1 MSFSAVPAQ
10 GWLET
15 RLTAVGVGARRWVP
29 LAVLALPLVV
39 GIAALQGLK
48 ITLPMFHGSDEFNY
62 HYPTILRFAEELPF
76 PDLANYNASQT
87 PLFHVLMA
95 YVGKITGYE
104 IWRLRLVEA
113 LISYLLVLSVF
124 RLLRTRLRM
133 GLLQSIALALLFL
146 LSPYVYAASFRLMTD
161 NLALLFSVLAIDRL
175 ERFRESGKSGPLLAA
190 AACAGLALLTRQS
203 TVFLFALAGLYALF
217 AGSGV
222 SGRTRTVA
230 LGAILLAA
238 LPVVLLFLAWHG
250 FIPPGGDKS
259 TCGLCT
265 ARQGLSSPGLSI
277 SAAELTLA
285 VIGLYGAVLFAPT
298 LPWRDP
304 TALRSLLRGAVVAA
318 AACAALLIVSP
329 APPDSH
335 PIGVKTTA
343 GVVWTMASH
352 TPLLDGTPLLL
363 WILVALAGPVLWWR
377 FTIAS
382 RRWLLVALLGCFLL
396 STLAIRLSWQKYVD
410 PYALLALL
418 ITAQPHELD
427 RPKRLIGA
435 AVLALGYIAY
445 TLSFV

>member
-1 MSFSAVPAQ
+1 VSCSAVPTQ

-15 RLTAVGVGARRWVP
+15 RLTPVGVGTRRWVP

-39 GIAALQGLK
+39 GIAALQGLT

-62 HYPTILRFAEELPF
+62 YHYPTILRFAKELPF

-217 AGSGV
+217 AGLGV

-298 LPWRDP
+298 FPWRDP
-304 TALRSLLRGAVVAA
+304 TALRSLLRGAGVAP
-318 AACAALLIVSP
+318 SP
-329 APPDSH
+329 APRS
-335 PIGVKTTA
+335 
-343 GVVWTMASH
+343 
-352 TPLLDGTPLLL
+352 
-363 WILVALAGPVLWWR
+363 
-377 FTIAS
+377 
-382 RRWLLVALLGCFLL
+382 
-396 STLAIRLSWQKYVD
+396 
-410 PYALLALL
+410 
-418 ITAQPHELD
+418 
-427 RPKRLIGA
+427 
-435 AVLALGYIAY
+435 
-445 TLSFV
+445 